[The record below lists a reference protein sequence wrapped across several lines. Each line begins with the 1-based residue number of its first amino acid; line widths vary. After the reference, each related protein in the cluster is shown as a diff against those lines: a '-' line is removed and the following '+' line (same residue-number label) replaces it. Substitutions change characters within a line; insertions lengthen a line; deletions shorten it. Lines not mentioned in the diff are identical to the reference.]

1 LLPSGICTVQVMA
14 IRTIHPIGISSMLP
28 NISSSIWLPG
38 VAATVVGMVAQAV
51 CNALAVAAPS
61 LYDQLVR

>member
-1 LLPSGICTVQVMA
+1 MA

-38 VAATVVGMVAQAV
+38 
-51 CNALAVAAPS
+51 
-61 LYDQLVR
+61 